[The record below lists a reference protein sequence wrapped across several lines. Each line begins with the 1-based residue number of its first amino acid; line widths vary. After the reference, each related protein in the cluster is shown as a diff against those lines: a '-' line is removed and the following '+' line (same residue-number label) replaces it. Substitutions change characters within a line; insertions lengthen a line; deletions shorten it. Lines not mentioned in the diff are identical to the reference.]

1 MMDSADRGV
10 WSHGVAGQWG
20 LRLFWGTE
28 TRGRKKRGKK
38 ENKVTHGQ
46 NGLNDPA
53 EWIKGIGRQT
63 EQTTRMDG

>member
-1 MMDSADRGV
+1 ME
-10 WSHGVAGQWG
+10 HGVAAQWG

-28 TRGRKKRGKK
+28 TRGRKKGGKN
-38 ENKVTHGQ
+38 ESRVTHGLDGLDGL